1 MAFLTAHLLAFI
13 FGLLGNIVSFLVFLA
28 PVPTFHKIY
37 KKKSSEGYQSIPYV
51 IALFSAALLLYYA
64 FLKTNAYMIVSINGI
79 GCVIEVIYLAL
90 YVIHAPTKAKAFTVR
105 MILLCNVGALGLIV
119 LFSLFLVKGTKRI
132 MVIGWACAIINLA
145 VFAAPLG
152 IMRQVIRTKSVEFM
166 PFTLSLFLT
175 LCATMWFFYG
185 FFVKDFYIAV
195 PNVMGFLF
203 GITQMI
209 LYYVYKDGEKKDVE
223 LDVKQHEGK
232 NDLEMSM
239 KQQQHEPTA
248 EHHYRGAS

>member
-1 MAFLTAHLLAFI
+1 MAFLSTAHLLAFI

-64 FLKTNAYMIVSINGI
+64 FLKTNAYMIITINGI
-79 GCVIEVIYLAL
+79 GCVIEVIYLSL
-90 YVIHAPTKAKAFTVR
+90 FVIYAPKKSKAFTAK
-105 MILLCNVGALGLIV
+105 MILLCNVALGLIV

-145 VFAAPLG
+145 VFAAPLS
-152 IMRQVIRTKSVEFM
+152 IMRQVIRTNSVEFM

-232 NDLEMSM
+232 NDVEMNM
-239 KQQQHEPTA
+239 K
-248 EHHYRGAS
+248 